1 VTDNLT
7 RDLDLD
13 LLVRE
18 DPQDGYITTLYGK
31 AIPYEQTAVIPGSC
45 FGLSGR
51 VTESFAREA
60 FDPKDVVGKPLAWR
74 HGDPIGVITAAHNQP
89 DGLYI
94 TAGILDTAAGRD
106 ADTLLRAG
114 AIKGLSPR
122 FRQTK
127 AMWDKAKTVVKH
139 VASALEEVSLT
150 PTPAYATAGVS
161 AFREEVTEMT
171 DTTTVPETAD
181 VPVVVEDTQAREALA
196 SVQNDLVQL
205 RAAIDAGG
213 GDPVHPLSQYRS
225 TKEFLVAALHGD
237 VQERTLNVSAL
248 SEQTGMVPPTW
259 LQDVK
264 GVLDRGRPCINA
276 LGGPMSAGASG
287 IDVKW
292 PIFGGDLSAIVA
304 TVAADGTE
312 ANSADIDITVGTASL
327 ALYASAN
334 RLTYQVIERADPSY
348 VDAWYRIMVGAFGT
362 ETDYAFQT
370 AMWAND
376 TIATGVDYDYSAD
389 TTGANFLAAV
399 WGAAVDCQRA
409 TGQPAEAVFVNPTV
423 YRKLGDPAWT
433 AFHSSN
439 YSTQNVGGTFDGRT
453 MGANIFG
460 IPIVPAYNFAVDE
473 TQDAIVT
480 NRAALGWVE
489 DGPRFASAD
498 QPGNVSRDI
507 AIYGYA
513 VATPFIPAGIVS
525 VYNAP

>member
-1 VTDNLT
+1 VTQTMDFDFTTMEIREEPQEGFLT
-7 RDLDLD
+7 
-13 LLVRE
+13 
-18 DPQDGYITTLYGK
+18 TFYGK
-31 AIPYEQTAVIPGSC
+31 LVPYETPTKIG
-45 FGLSGR
+45 G

-60 FDPKDVVGKPLAWR
+60 FDPADVIGKPVMWR
-74 HGDPIGVITAAHNQP
+74 HGEVCGVFTAATNQP
-89 DGLYI
+89 DGLYV
-94 TAGILDTAAGRD
+94 TGGILDTVQGRD
-106 ADTLLRAG
+106 ASTLVRAK
-114 AIKGLSPR
+114 AVKGLSVGFVPI
-122 FRQTK
+122 K
-127 AMWDKAKTVVKH
+127 SAWDKARTTVQH
-139 VASALEEVSLT
+139 LRASMAEGSLT
-150 PTPAYATAGVS
+150 PMPAYATAGIS
-161 AFREEVTEMT
+161 AFREETEMT
-171 DTTTVPETAD
+171 ETNTVPEPVA
-181 VPVVVEDTQAREALA
+181 VPVMEDVQAREALA
-196 SVQNDLVQL
+196 SVQEELTQL
-205 RAAIDAGG
+205 RAAIHAGG
-213 GDPVHPLSQYRS
+213 GDPVHPLAQYRDVKS
-225 TKEFLVAALHGD
+225 YLVAAIHGD
-237 VQERTLNVSAL
+237 VETRTLNVSAL

-259 LQDVK
+259 LKDVK

-276 LGGPMSAGASG
+276 LGGPLSAGSAG

-348 VDAWYRIMVGAFGT
+348 VDAWYRIMMGAFGT

-389 TTGANFLAAV
+389 TTGTGFVAAV
-399 WGAAVDCQRA
+399 WAAAVDCQRA

-439 YSTQNVGGTFDGRT
+439 YATQNVAGTFDGRS

>member
-1 VTDNLT
+1 MTLT
-7 RDLDLD
+7 SDLGLDLI
-13 LLVRE
+13 VRE
-18 DPQDGYITTLYGK
+18 DAQDGYITTLYGR
-31 AIPYEQTAVIPGSC
+31 AIPYGQTATINGASFGIPGRIS
-45 FGLSGR
+45 
-51 VTESFAREA
+51 ESFEREA
-60 FDPKDVVGKPLAWR
+60 FNPKDVIGKPLAWR
-74 HGDPIGVITAAHNQP
+74 HDEPIGVITAAHNEP
-89 DGLYI
+89 DGLYV

-106 ADTLLRAG
+106 ADTLLRSG
-114 AIKGLSPR
+114 AVKGLSPG
-122 FRQTK
+122 FLSPK
-127 AMWDKAKTVVKH
+127 ALIDKAKRAVKH
-139 VASALEEVSLT
+139 VTAELIELSLT
-150 PTPAYATAGVS
+150 HQPAYAAAGVS
-161 AFREEVTEMT
+161 AFREETAMT
-171 DTTTVPETAD
+171 DTITVPETAD
-181 VPVVVEDTQAREALA
+181 VPVEDIQAREALA
-196 SVQNDLVQL
+196 SVQNDLAEL
-205 RAAIDAGG
+205 RASVHAGG
-213 GDPVHPLSQYRS
+213 GDPVHPLAQYRN
-225 TKEFLVAALHGD
+225 TKEYLVAAIHGD
-237 VQERTLNVSAL
+237 VETRTLNVSAL

-259 LQDVK
+259 LKDVK

-276 LGGPMSAGASG
+276 LGGPLSAGSAG

-292 PIFGGDLSAIVA
+292 PIFAGDLSAIVA

-348 VDAWYRIMVGAFGT
+348 VDAWYRIMMGAFGT

-376 TIATGVDYDYSAD
+376 TIATSVDYDYSAD
-389 TTGANFLAAV
+389 TTGANFVAAV
-399 WGAAVDCQRA
+399 WAAAVDCQRA

-439 YSTQNVGGTFDGRT
+439 YSTQNVAGTFDGRS

-513 VATPFIPAGIVS
+513 VATPFISAGIVS